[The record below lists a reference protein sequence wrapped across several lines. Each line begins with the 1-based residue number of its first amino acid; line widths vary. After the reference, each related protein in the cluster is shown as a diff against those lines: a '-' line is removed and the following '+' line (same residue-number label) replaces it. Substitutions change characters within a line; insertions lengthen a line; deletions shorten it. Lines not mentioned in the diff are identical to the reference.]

1 MRTSTAVI
9 LQLFLAANGTAAFSF
24 TAKPVSHST
33 SVSSSS
39 LSMKTIAVFG
49 ASGLTSSECVYQ
61 ALKNGDTVI
70 GLARTPENLVIPAGS
85 GGSSAGSPLTDDKL
99 TMIKGSV
106 TNADDVAK
114 VFAAGKVDGVIVGLG
129 GKTKDVGETM
139 LTDGT
144 NVIMSEMKKNDVKRI
159 AVVTSIGAGDSKDQA
174 PFAFKILMN
183 TVMKKIFNDK
193 NNQEEAVAQSGLD
206 YCIVRPGG
214 LNVEPPTGVINVIDG
229 QAGSIPRADV
239 AEFCLDAVTM
249 EDFPYIGK
257 TPCISSVG
265 GTGWVKDRS
274 AAARGM
280 D

>member
-9 LQLFLAANGTAAFSF
+9 LQLFLAANVTAAFSF

-33 SVSSSS
+33 SISSSS

-85 GGSSAGSPLTDDKL
+85 GGSSAGSPLSDDKL

-129 GKTKDVGETM
+129 GMCIGVLWFASFLNCDHVM
-139 LTDGT
+139 Y
-144 NVIMSEMKKNDVKRI
+144 
-159 AVVTSIGAGDSKDQA
+159 SI
-174 PFAFKILMN
+174 LR
-183 TVMKKIFNDK
+183 
-193 NNQEEAVAQSGLD
+193 SGL
-206 YCIVRPGG
+206 
-214 LNVEPPTGVINVIDG
+214 L
-229 QAGSIPRADV
+229 
-239 AEFCLDAVTM
+239 FCFLHVPLYLL
-249 EDFPYIGK
+249 F
-257 TPCISSVG
+257 SFFLSL
-265 GTGWVKDRS
+265 S
-274 AAARGM
+274 L
-280 D
+280 